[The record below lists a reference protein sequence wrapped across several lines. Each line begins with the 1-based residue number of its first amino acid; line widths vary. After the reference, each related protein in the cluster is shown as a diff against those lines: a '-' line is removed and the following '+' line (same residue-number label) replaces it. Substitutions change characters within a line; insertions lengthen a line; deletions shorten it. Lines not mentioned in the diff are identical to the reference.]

1 MAKILII
8 DDDKDLTLLIRSWLS
23 SENHV
28 IEIVHNGRE
37 GLDLMRGSGYDL
49 ILLDWDLPEM
59 SGIDI
64 LRTFKDE
71 RGTTPIIMLTGNRT
85 IDEKESGLN
94 SGADDYLTK
103 PFHMKELSARIKAVL
118 RRSSN
123 SVGNVL
129 QVADMTLD
137 PVKYKFTKGGR
148 EVLLVPREFALL
160 EFFMRHPGEVFDAE
174 ALLQRVWRTD
184 SEASIEAVRTCIRR
198 IRQKVDANEENS
210 VIETVARIGYRLK
223 P

>member
-28 IEIVHNGRE
+28 MEIVHNGRE
-37 GLDLMRGSGYDL
+37 GMDLMRGSGYDL

-59 SGIDI
+59 TGIDV
-64 LRTFKDE
+64 LRTFKNE

-85 IDEKESGLN
+85 VDEKESGLN

-118 RRSSN
+118 RRSSKSIN
-123 SVGNVL
+123 NVL
-129 QVADMTLD
+129 EVADMMLD

-148 EVLLVPREFALL
+148 EIVLVPKEFALL
-160 EFFMRHPGEVFDAE
+160 EFLMRHPGQVFDAE
-174 ALLQRVWRTD
+174 TLLQRVWHSD
-184 SEASIEAVRTCIRR
+184 SEATIEAVRTCIRR
-198 IRQKVDANEENS
+198 MRQKIDANEENS
-210 VIETVARIGYRLK
+210 VIETIARVGYRLR